1 MSDTSR
7 EFLQRFAISGLS
19 KERKDEA
26 INEEILLGKYTGE
39 FFIKSKDGVII
50 STDILNR
57 LKSSTENAI
66 RYAESAGMVGD
77 IYKIDFENIIMPCH
91 IDYDINILGNEP
103 IDLGHCNEFLL
114 NFDYDEFDI
123 VGDEVRPVNGENIV
137 QLTIEVVKING
148 FVEEVVNT
156 NQLIINS
163 LFGNMLPDPYDENKV
178 YNKGDVIVRL
188 KDDGNYELLVC
199 DKNNVTGPFNE
210 DNWSPISFTDLFK
223 DSSVILQNNTSIKNI
238 QEGMAD
244 DLATLVYNLAGILDN
259 KMEFNQIYRENFRNL
274 DNINLIN
281 GNFEMGF
288 VESNNIL
295 EFQMNEPKEIQFKP
309 IKVKLKHF
317 IEIIGTVGI
326 ECDITFNALDN
337 DPFWFNINDAIMD
350 GSFFDIPEFEKE
362 DNIQYAMNI
371 RIKCNCEENSSIKIS
386 DLMVVFI

>member
-1 MSDTSR
+1 MAAKLT
-7 EFLQRFAISGLS
+7 
-19 KERKDEA
+19 
-26 INEEILLGKYTGE
+26 
-39 FFIKSKDGVII
+39 FIKK
-50 STDILNR
+50 L
-57 LKSSTENAI
+57 
-66 RYAESAGMVGD
+66 
-77 IYKIDFENIIMPCH
+77 
-91 IDYDINILGNEP
+91 
-103 IDLGHCNEFLL
+103 
-114 NFDYDEFDI
+114 
-123 VGDEVRPVNGENIV
+123 VR
-137 QLTIEVVKING
+137 
-148 FVEEVVNT
+148 EEVVNT

-163 LFGNMLPDPYDENKV
+163 IFGSVLPEIYDENKV
-178 YNKGDVIVRL
+178 YNKGDVVIKV
-188 KDDGNYELLVC
+188 KEDGTYELIVVGK
-199 DKNNVTGPFNE
+199 DGVTGPFNDE
-210 DNWSPISFTDLFK
+210 DWSSISFTDIFK
-223 DSSVILQNNTSIKNI
+223 DSSVIMQNNTTIINM

-326 ECDITFNALDN
+326 ECNITFNALDN
-337 DPFWFNINDAIMD
+337 NPFWFNINDAIMD

>member
-1 MSDTSR
+1 MAAKLT
-7 EFLQRFAISGLS
+7 
-19 KERKDEA
+19 
-26 INEEILLGKYTGE
+26 
-39 FFIKSKDGVII
+39 FIKK
-50 STDILNR
+50 L
-57 LKSSTENAI
+57 
-66 RYAESAGMVGD
+66 
-77 IYKIDFENIIMPCH
+77 
-91 IDYDINILGNEP
+91 
-103 IDLGHCNEFLL
+103 
-114 NFDYDEFDI
+114 
-123 VGDEVRPVNGENIV
+123 VR
-137 QLTIEVVKING
+137 
-148 FVEEVVNT
+148 EEVVNT

>member
-148 FVEEVVNT
+148 FVEEVVIEKSMQVI
-156 NQLIINS
+156 NQSII
-163 LFGNMLPDPYDENKV
+163 D
-178 YNKGDVIVRL
+178 L
-188 KDDGNYELLVC
+188 KEYKSAKSFKITSIDIFKDGNV
-199 DKNNVTGPFNE
+199 
-210 DNWSPISFTDLFK
+210 
-223 DSSVILQNNTSIKNI
+223 
-238 QEGMAD
+238 
-244 DLATLVYNLAGILDN
+244 
-259 KMEFNQIYRENFRNL
+259 
-274 DNINLIN
+274 
-281 GNFEMGF
+281 
-288 VESNNIL
+288 
-295 EFQMNEPKEIQFKP
+295 
-309 IKVKLKHF
+309 
-317 IEIIGTVGI
+317 
-326 ECDITFNALDN
+326 FNANAKDRTIILHN
-337 DPFWFNINDAIMD
+337 LFVVIN
-350 GSFFDIPEFEKE
+350 
-362 DNIQYAMNI
+362 N
-371 RIKCNCEENSSIKIS
+371 
-386 DLMVVFI
+386 